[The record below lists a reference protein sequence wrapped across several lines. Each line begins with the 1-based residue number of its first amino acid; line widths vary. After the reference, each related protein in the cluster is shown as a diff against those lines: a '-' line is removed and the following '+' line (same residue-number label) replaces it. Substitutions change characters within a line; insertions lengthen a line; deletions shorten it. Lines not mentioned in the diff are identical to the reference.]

1 MKKFKDYLQPSESD
15 RTQQAVDAAKRKGP
29 DKSIILISTV
39 RRNGD
44 YPEVRII
51 QHPRNGCQDMTIII
65 EEPEAINCADVD
77 RTELSKIGGT

>member
-1 MKKFKDYLQPSESD
+1 MEKFEKYVKPYEND
-15 RTQQAVDAAKRKGP
+15 RTQRAVNAAKRKGP

-39 RRNGD
+39 RRNGT

-65 EEPEAINCADVD
+65 EEPETINCADVD
-77 RTELSKIGGT
+77 RIELSEIRGI